1 MKGYLLNFM
10 VAPGNFDE
18 REPLRNESFI
28 EQIFGKLV
36 GDMEYISTFLYT
48 TNFIYDK

>member
-1 MKGYLLNFM
+1 MKGDLLNFM

-18 REPLRNESFI
+18 RDPLRNESFI
-28 EQIFGKLV
+28 EQIFDKLV
-36 GDMEYISTFLYT
+36 GDMEYISTFLFT